1 MGWDIYCPAANPF
14 YCPKRLMTVD
24 LIANTIQETTRRMS
38 AISFWRFCA
47 SSIGG
52 DLYLRLIAFIVW
64 IVKIQHLKNLK

>member
-1 MGWDIYCPAANPF
+1 
-14 YCPKRLMTVD
+14 MTVD